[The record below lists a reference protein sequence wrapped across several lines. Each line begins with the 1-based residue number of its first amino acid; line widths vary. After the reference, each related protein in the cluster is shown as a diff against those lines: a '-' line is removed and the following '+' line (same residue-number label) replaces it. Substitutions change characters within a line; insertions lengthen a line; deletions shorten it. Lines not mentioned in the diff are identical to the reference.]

1 MKKACLAIILMF
13 MLCIQV
19 LPVSASGQ
27 ISPFMDGT
35 VSTGSAYLNSSGK
48 GIFRLTVKQEATEI
62 KVTSCYLYK
71 KEKDNNGKEVFKKVA
86 TLDPPDTVAKNRKVY
101 SATVDYS
108 SSCTS
113 GQTYYIVAT
122 FDIDGY
128 TKTYTSPTVTIK

>member
-1 MKKACLAIILMF
+1 MKKTCLAIILMF

-27 ISPFMDGT
+27 ISPFLDGT

-48 GIFRLTVKQEATEI
+48 GIFRLTVKQEADEI

-71 KEKDNNGKEVFKKVA
+71 KDDGEETFKKVA

-113 GQTYYIVAT
+113 GETYYIKAT

-128 TKTYTSPTVTIK
+128 TKTYTSPAVTIK

>member
-13 MLCIQV
+13 MLCVQV

-27 ISPFMDGT
+27 ISPFLDGT

-48 GIFRLTVKQEATEI
+48 GIFRLTVKQEAAEI

-71 KEKDNNGKEVFKKVA
+71 KDDGEETFKKVA
-86 TLDPPDTVAKNRKVY
+86 TLDPPDIVAKNRKVY

-113 GQTYYIVAT
+113 GETYYIKAT

-128 TKTYTSPTVTIK
+128 TKTYTSPAVTIK

>member
-13 MLCIQV
+13 MLCVQV

-48 GIFRLTVKQEATEI
+48 GIFRLTVKQEAAEI

-113 GQTYYIVAT
+113 GQTYYIKAT

-128 TKTYTSPTVTIK
+128 TKSYTSSAVTIK

>member
-13 MLCIQV
+13 MLCVQV

-27 ISPFMDGT
+27 ISPFLDGT

-71 KEKDNNGKEVFKKVA
+71 KEKDNNGKEVFKKEA

-113 GQTYYIVAT
+113 GQTYYIKAT

-128 TKTYTSPTVTIK
+128 TKTYTSPAVTIK

>member
-13 MLCIQV
+13 MLCVQV

-27 ISPFMDGT
+27 ISPFLDGT

-48 GIFRLTVKQEATEI
+48 GIFRLTVKQEAAEI

-71 KEKDNNGKEVFKKVA
+71 KD
-86 TLDPPDTVAKNRKVY
+86 DTVAKNRKVY

-113 GQTYYIVAT
+113 GQTYYIKAT

-128 TKTYTSPTVTIK
+128 TKTYTSPAVTIK